1 MYIIKLYRHNKL
13 VCIIVILF
21 VIAQLVNNIRQD
33 IAISPVYSYG
43 MYSEKISPVSTYTV
57 PEVFVNGKQL
67 QTKDF
72 TPQQWDNITVPVS
85 KYYEQKEWNSAV
97 WNTDIHR
104 LLPFS
109 DSTKFLN
116 SLTEIQFKKWY
127 KDHIA
132 FILNEQV
139 DSVNITFSNYQ
150 YNGVLQKINQ

>member
-1 MYIIKLYRHNKL
+1 ML
-13 VCIIVILF
+13 LF
-21 VIAQLVNNIRQD
+21 AIAQLVNNIRQD

-97 WNTDIHR
+97 WNTDIYR

-116 SLTEIQFKKWY
+116 SLTEIQFQKWY
-127 KDHIA
+127 KNHIA
-132 FILNEQV
+132 FILNEKV
-139 DSVNITFSNYQ
+139 DSVNIAFSNYQ